1 MLSVPPAD
9 SVEVVNV
16 AEPLLIVPVPIGV
29 VPCLNVTVSPLVDA
43 GRGVP
48 SEVTASPYVDGFSED
63 DSVVVVSGTPVAWDT
78 ARGNVVVLATEPDTP
93 VIVTVAFPRVAVGV
107 AVNVSVVLVV
117 AGVGEKAAVTPVGK
131 PDAEGVTL
139 PLKPF

>member
-1 MLSVPPAD
+1 
-9 SVEVVNV
+9 
-16 AEPLLIVPVPIGV
+16 
-29 VPCLNVTVSPLVDA
+29 LVDA

-48 SEVTASPYVDGFSED
+48 SEVTAAVKVTASPYVDGFSED